1 MALIRYTIRARLDL
15 IELWQY
21 IAAEDPAA
29 ADRLY
34 ERLEAHIRVLETFPQ
49 AGPARPE
56 IAADARILIQR
67 PYLILYRLLGDDV
80 QIVRVLH
87 ASRRITP
94 RMFQRGT

>member
-29 ADRLY
+29 ADRVY
-34 ERLEAHIRVLETFPQ
+34 ERLEARIRILETFPL

-56 IAADARILIQR
+56 IAAEARILIER
-67 PYLILYRLLGDDV
+67 PYLIFYRLLGNDV

-87 ASRRITP
+87 GSRRITP
-94 RMFQRGT
+94 RTFRRGI